1 MTHVA
6 VFKTNL
12 SNVSNKVAIFG
23 SVLKTFAE
31 NRTDAHIDSIDV
43 KPLNEFEDTLTLV
56 TISYT
61 WNEPYPIP
69 DRFELY
75 FGSSENA
82 EHRRFSYTERMKKS
96 WGR

>member
-1 MTHVA
+1 MTHVM
-6 VFKTNL
+6 VFKTHL
-12 SNVSNKVAIFG
+12 SNISSKVAIFG

-43 KPLNEFEDTLTLV
+43 KPLNEGEDTLTLV

-61 WNEPYPIP
+61 WNNPYPVP

-82 EHRRFSYTERMKKS
+82 EYRRLSYMERMKS
-96 WGR
+96 WGK